1 VMPKFQVALFRSLV
15 EVYDVEASN
24 KYEAR
29 TKALA
34 GEGVFDSELL
44 LGYDEDTVVY
54 PVKEVSDD
62 G

>member
-1 VMPKFQVALFRSLV
+1 MPKFQVALFRSLV

-34 GEGVFDSELL
+34 GEGVFDSEVL
-44 LGYDEDTVVY
+44 LGYDEETLVY
-54 PVKEVSDD
+54 AVKEEI
-62 G
+62 